1 MAAKPIL
8 YSYFRSS
15 ASWRVRIVLA
25 LKGIDYEYRAV
36 NLVKD
41 GGHQKKDEFTALNP
55 MGQVPVLV
63 VGDVAISQSLA
74 IIDYLEDVYPN
85 NPITPRDPI
94 KKAQARS
101 LTELISSGTQ
111 PMLSSTVR
119 AQVDARELGI
129 DAWMAYWID
138 RGFTAYEKMVQ
149 ATAGKYSVGD
159 EVTIADVCLV
169 PQLYNAKRFK
179 VDMSKF
185 PTVTRIINALSEL
198 DAFKAASPEVQPDCP
213 EELRAK

>member
-94 KKAQARS
+94 KKAQARA
-101 LTELISSGTQ
+101 LAEVIAAGTQ
-111 PMLSSTVR
+111 PIQNLSVLRKVSDKPEGQ
-119 AQVDARELGI
+119 AEWANF
-129 DAWMAYWID
+129 WID
-138 RGFTAYEKMVQ
+138 RGFGAYEKMVQ

>member
-1 MAAKPIL
+1 
-8 YSYFRSS
+8 
-15 ASWRVRIVLA
+15 VLA

-63 VGDVAISQSLA
+63 VGDVAISQSARALA
-74 IIDYLEDVYPN
+74 EVI
-85 NPITPRDPI
+85 
-94 KKAQARS
+94 AA
-101 LTELISSGTQ
+101 GTQ
-111 PMLSSTVR
+111 PIQNLSVLRKVSDKPEGQ
-119 AQVDARELGI
+119 AEWANF
-129 DAWMAYWID
+129 WID
-138 RGFTAYEKMVQ
+138 RGFGAYEKMVQ